1 MKKYFVIGNPIEHSL
16 SPTLHNFWIKKNRIN
31 AVYEKKKLEDDEIND
46 FILGI
51 RTKEISGANV
61 TVPFKRSIIPFLD
74 QLSQEAKNTQSVNT
88 VFLDKDKLIGH
99 NTDIFGFEASIKNIK
114 IDLNNKDILIL
125 GAGGVVP
132 SIIFA
137 LKKMNVLKIT
147 VSNRTRAR
155 AENLKD
161 LFKELSIVDWGDIPD
176 SDVII
181 NATSIGLKKNDK
193 MKLNF
198 SKLNNCKLF
207 YDVIYNP
214 SETDFLRTG
223 REAGYKTENGKMM
236 FIYQAHASF
245 KAWHGIEPEI
255 NNEAIN
261 LLGQ

>member
-99 NTDIFGFEASIKNIK
+99 NTDIFGFEASIKNIN

-137 LKKMNVLKIT
+137 LKKN
-147 VSNRTRAR
+147 
-155 AENLKD
+155 EC
-161 LFKELSIVDWGDIPD
+161 FKNYCEQQ
-176 SDVII
+176 
-181 NATSIGLKKNDK
+181 N
-193 MKLNF
+193 
-198 SKLNNCKLF
+198 
-207 YDVIYNP
+207 
-214 SETDFLRTG
+214 
-223 REAGYKTENGKMM
+223 
-236 FIYQAHASF
+236 
-245 KAWHGIEPEI
+245 
-255 NNEAIN
+255 
-261 LLGQ
+261 